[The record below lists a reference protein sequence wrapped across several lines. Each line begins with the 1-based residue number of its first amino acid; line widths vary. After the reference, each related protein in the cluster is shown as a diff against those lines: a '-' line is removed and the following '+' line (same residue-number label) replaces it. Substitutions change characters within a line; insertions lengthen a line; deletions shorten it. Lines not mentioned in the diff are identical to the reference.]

1 MNKYRVILSATT
13 SYFADVIAQD
23 ENQAGEMVL
32 AMYLKGDNEFLN
44 PLETTI
50 KTVSTIDGEYGE
62 TR

>member
-1 MNKYRVILSATT
+1 MIKYRVILSTTT
-13 SYFADVIAQD
+13 SYFTDVIAQD
-23 ENQAGEMVL
+23 EDQAGEMVL

-62 TR
+62 TQ

>member
-1 MNKYRVILSATT
+1 MNKYRVILSTTT

-23 ENQAGEMVL
+23 ENQADEMVL